1 MGHLNTGLPGN
12 HAFLIAYIASSLVER
27 TSRTWANFICHPTG
41 SSTESTYIPE
51 RGHLIGIL
59 LWNTVDLSRMQK
71 GWLGANHFTTLRQS
85 SNVSC
90 TLLAPTYV
98 QHTVSWKNEYYHSSS
113 LHFLPFPANKMCFNL
128 IFLEHNS
135 VLCIMVLAHN
145 SIYWPKWRKKIQLK
159 HIPN

>member
-51 RGHLIGIL
+51 HSHLIGIL
-59 LWNTVDLSRMQK
+59 LWNTGHRRADWEQSL
-71 GWLGANHFTTLRQS
+71 TTQRQS
-85 SNVSC
+85 SNVACS
-90 TLLAPTYV
+90 LLAPTYV
-98 QHTVSWKNEYYHSSS
+98 QYNVSCKNGCHHSSS